1 MTNTKTTAPE
11 KAQPKQ
17 QAKQAR
23 PAKVHKESAGG
34 WGALTSVARS
44 LLHSGNPAKTTLT
57 LRGVNQPHGF
67 DCPGCAWG
75 DPEHASSFEFCE
87 NGVKAVAWEATSK
100 TVGPT
105 FFAEHSVEWL
115 KRQDHHYLEAQ
126 GRLAQPM
133 RYERTLDRYVPVSWE
148 DAFRLIGETLRGL
161 DDPNEALFYTS
172 GRTSNEAAFLYQL
185 FVRAYGTNNFPDCS
199 NMCHEASGIAMSE
212 QIGTGKG
219 TVLLEDFE
227 KAEAIFVWGQ
237 NPGTNHPRMLGA
249 LREAA
254 LRGCKIVVFNPV
266 RERGLE
272 KFADPKHVKDM
283 LPGGGVDIASHYC
296 QVRVGGDMAAA
307 KGLLKILFEKY
318 QGRLDQAFIQQH
330 TEGFERLMRD
340 AEATSWEEIEAQSG
354 LTREQLEVPAEI
366 YATSNAT
373 IFTWAMGL
381 TQHRHSVVTIQTL
394 VDVLLL
400 KGNVGKPG
408 AGPCPV
414 RGHSNVQGD
423 RTMGITEHPSDH
435 FLDRLE
441 ATFPITAPRAPGYG
455 TVHAIQAM
463 LAGKAKVFIGM
474 GGNFAAATPDTQMT
488 EQALANCKLTVHIST
503 KLNRSHLITGEQA
516 LILPCLGR
524 TEIDLQN
531 GVPQMVTV
539 EDSMSMVHG
548 SGGINRPVSPHL
560 LSEPAIVAGMA
571 KATLPDVKID
581 WDSYVADYSR
591 IRSAIARVIPGF
603 EGYNEKVA
611 KPGGF
616 HLRNPAREREW
627 NTAQKKARFMANPLP
642 PLEFAGPVP
651 VAPVDAETAT
661 APVADGTAGGPA
673 DRPID
678 GRVFTLMSFRSHDQ
692 YNTTIYGY
700 DDRYRGIYGYRRVL
714 FMNREDMEAE
724 GLAVGD
730 VVDIRTA
737 IDDGVKR
744 VAEGFRI
751 VGYDIPRGQVASYY
765 PETNVLV
772 PLWSYGERSM
782 TPTSKSI
789 PVLIEKRETAAA

>member
-1 MTNTKTTAPE
+1 MTDETPKAASNHSETGPAHAAQDAVKSEPKPRKTR
-11 KAQPKQ
+11 KA
-17 QAKQAR
+17 
-23 PAKVHKESAGG
+23 SAGG

-44 LLHSGNPAKTTLT
+44 LLHSGNPAKSTLT

-87 NGVKAVAWEATSK
+87 NGVKAVAWEATSRV
-100 TVGPT
+100 VGPT

-148 DAFRLIGETLRGL
+148 DAFGLIGTTLREL
-161 DDPNEALFYTS
+161 DRPDEALFYTS

-199 NMCHEASGIAMSE
+199 NMCHEASGIAMTE
-212 QIGTGKG
+212 QIGVGKG

-237 NPGTNHPRMLGA
+237 NPGTNHPRMLA
-249 LREAA
+249 SLRDAA
-254 LRGCKIVVFNPV
+254 LRGAKIVVFNPV

-272 KFADPKHVKDM
+272 KFSDPKSMKDM
-283 LPGGGVDIASHYC
+283 LPGGGVEIASHYF

-307 KGLLKILFEKY
+307 KGILKILFEKY
-318 QGRLDQAFIQQH
+318 QGRFDHAFLQQH
-330 TEGFERLMRD
+330 TEGFERLKSD
-340 AEATSWEEIEAQSG
+340 AEATDWADIEEQSG
-354 LTREQLEVPAEI
+354 LTRDQLAIAAEI
-366 YATSNAT
+366 YANSNAT

-394 VDVLLL
+394 LDILLL

-408 AGPCPV
+408 AGACPV

-423 RTMGITEHPSDH
+423 RTMGITEHPSPA

-441 ATFPITAPRAPGYG
+441 AAFPIKAPRHAGYG
-455 TVHAIQAM
+455 TVQAIQAM
-463 LAGKAKVFIGM
+463 LDGKAKVFIGM

-488 EQALANCKLTVHIST
+488 EIALANCKLTVHIAT
-503 KLNRSHLITGEQA
+503 KLNRSHLIVGEQA

-524 TEIDLQN
+524 TEIDLQG
-531 GVPQMVTV
+531 GVAQMVTV

-548 SGGINRPVSPHL
+548 SGGINKPVSPHL

-581 WDSYVADYSR
+581 WDAMVADYSR

-603 EGYNEKVA
+603 EGYNQKVSQ
-611 KPGGF
+611 PGGF

-627 NTAQKKARFMANPLP
+627 ATPGKKARLMGNPLP
-642 PLEFAGPVP
+642 IPEFSETGLGTQN
-651 VAPVDAETAT
+651 AP
-661 APVADGTAGGPA
+661 
-673 DRPID
+673 
-678 GRVFTLMSFRSHDQ
+678 RVFTLMSFRSHDQ
-692 YNTTIYGY
+692 YNTTVYGY
-700 DDRYRGIYGYRRVL
+700 DDRYRGIFGYRRVL
-714 FMNREDMEAE
+714 FMNREDMDAE
-724 GLAVGD
+724 GLSVGD

-772 PLWSYGERSM
+772 PLWSYGDRSM
-782 TPTSKSI
+782 TPTSKSV
-789 PVLIEKRETAAA
+789 PVVIAKREAEAA

>member
-1 MTNTKTTAPE
+1 MTDQKTEQQTTNAGPADGKTKAAASGAGKARAKAP
-11 KAQPKQ
+11 
-17 QAKQAR
+17 
-23 PAKVHKESAGG
+23 AGG
-34 WGALTSVARS
+34 WGSLAGVARS
-44 LLHSGNPAKTTLT
+44 LLHSGNPAKSTLT

-87 NGVKAVAWEATSK
+87 NGVKAVAWEATSRV
-100 TVGPT
+100 VGPT

-126 GRLAQPM
+126 GRIYQPM

-148 DAFRLIGETLRGL
+148 EAFQLVGQTLRGL
-161 DDPNEALFYTS
+161 ESPDEALFYTS

-185 FVRAYGTNNFPDCS
+185 FARAYGTNNFPDCS
-199 NMCHEASGIAMSE
+199 NMCHEASGVALGE

-219 TVLLEDFE
+219 TVTLDDFE
-227 KAEAIFVWGQ
+227 KADAIFVWGQ
-237 NPGTNHPRMLGA
+237 NPGTNHPRMLGT

-254 LRGCKIVVFNPV
+254 LRGAKIVVFNPV

-272 KFADPKHVKDM
+272 RFAHPKSVKDM
-283 LPGGGVDIASHYC
+283 LPGGGVNIATHYC

-318 QGRLDQAFIQQH
+318 ADRFDQAFIREH
-330 TEGFERLMRD
+330 TEGFERLKAD
-340 AEATSWEEIEAQSG
+340 AEATTWEEIEAQSG
-354 LTREQLEVPAEI
+354 LTRAQLEVPAGI
-366 YATSNAT
+366 YANAENT

-381 TQHRHSVVTIQTL
+381 TQHRHSVATIQTL

-400 KGNVGKPG
+400 KGNIGKPG
-408 AGPCPV
+408 AGACPV

-423 RTMGITEHPSDH
+423 RTMGITEHPSPQ

-441 ATFPITAPRAPGYG
+441 AVFPIKAPRQPGLG
-455 TVHAIQAM
+455 TVRSIEAM
-463 LAGKAKVFIGM
+463 LEGRAKVFIGL
-474 GGNFAAATPDTQMT
+474 GGNFAAATPDTRLT
-488 EQALANCKLTVHIST
+488 EQALSNCKLTVHIST
-503 KLNRSHLITGEQA
+503 KLNRSHLIVGEQA

-524 TEIDLQN
+524 TEIDLQD
-531 GVPQMVTV
+531 GVAQMVTV

-560 LSEPAIVAGMA
+560 LSEPAIIAGLA
-571 KATLPDVKID
+571 KATLPEVKID
-581 WDSYVADYSR
+581 WDGFVADYSR
-591 IRSAIARVIPGF
+591 IRAAIARVVPGF
-603 EGYNEKVA
+603 EGFNHKVS

-627 NTAQKKARFMANPLP
+627 KTETGRARFMANPLP
-642 PLEFAGPVP
+642 PADPALTRTA
-651 VAPVDAETAT
+651 AAE
-661 APVADGTAGGPA
+661 GTP
-673 DRPID
+673 
-678 GRVFTLMSFRSHDQ
+678 RVFTLMTFRSHDQ

-700 DDRYRGIYGYRRVL
+700 DDRYRGIFGYRRVL

-724 GLAVGD
+724 GLGVGD
-730 VVDIRTA
+730 IVDIRTA
-737 IDDGVKR
+737 ADDGVER

-789 PVLIEKRETAAA
+789 PVTLTRREPEA

>member
-1 MTNTKTTAPE
+1 MTDETPKAVSNQSETGPAQTAQDAVKSEPKPRKSR
-11 KAQPKQ
+11 KA
-17 QAKQAR
+17 
-23 PAKVHKESAGG
+23 SAGG

-44 LLHSGNPAKTTLT
+44 LLHSGNPAKSTLT

-87 NGVKAVAWEATSK
+87 NGVKAVAWEATSRV
-100 TVGPT
+100 VGPT

-126 GRLAQPM
+126 GRLKQPM
-133 RYERTLDRYVPVSWE
+133 RYERALDRYMPISWD
-148 DAFRLIGETLRGL
+148 DAFQLIGKTLRGL
-161 DDPNEALFYTS
+161 DSPDEALFYTS

-199 NMCHEASGIAMSE
+199 NMCHEASGIAMIE
-212 QIGTGKG
+212 QIGVGKG

-237 NPGTNHPRMLGA
+237 NPGTNHPRMLASLRDAAMRGA
-249 LREAA
+249 
-254 LRGCKIVVFNPV
+254 KIVVFNPV
-266 RERGLE
+266 KERGLE

-283 LPGGGVDIASHYC
+283 MPGGGVEIASHYF

-318 QGRLDQAFIQQH
+318 QGRFDHAFLQQH
-330 TEGFERLMRD
+330 TEGFERLKAD
-340 AEATSWEEIEAQSG
+340 AEATDWADIEAQSG
-354 LTREQLEVPAEI
+354 LTRAQLEVAAEI
-366 YATSNAT
+366 YANSDAT

-394 VDVLLL
+394 LDILLL
-400 KGNVGKPG
+400 KGNIGKPG
-408 AGPCPV
+408 AGACPV

-423 RTMGITEHPSDH
+423 RTMGITEHPSPA

-441 ATFPITAPRAPGYG
+441 AAFPIKAPRHAGYG
-455 TVHAIQAM
+455 TVQAIQAM
-463 LAGKAKVFIGM
+463 LDGKAKVFIGM

-488 EQALANCKLTVHIST
+488 EIALAQTKLTVHIAT
-503 KLNRSHLITGEQA
+503 KLNRSHLIVGEQA

-524 TEIDLQN
+524 TEIDLQG
-531 GVPQMVTV
+531 GVAQMVTV

-548 SGGINRPVSPHL
+548 SGGINKPVSPHL
-560 LSEPAIVAGMA
+560 LSEPAIVASMA

-581 WDSYVADYSR
+581 WDGFVADYSR

-603 EGYNEKVA
+603 EGYNQKVSQ
-611 KPGGF
+611 PGGF

-627 NTAQKKARFMANPLP
+627 DTPGKKARLMGNPLP
-642 PLEFAGPVP
+642 LPEFS
-651 VAPVDAETAT
+651 ETGM
-661 APVADGTAGGPA
+661 GTENSP
-673 DRPID
+673 
-678 GRVFTLMSFRSHDQ
+678 RVFTLMSFRSHDQ
-692 YNTTIYGY
+692 YNTTVYGY
-700 DDRYRGIYGYRRVL
+700 DDRYRGIFGYRRVL
-714 FMNREDMEAE
+714 FMNREDMESE
-724 GLAVGD
+724 GLSVGD

-772 PLWSYGERSM
+772 PLWSYGDRSM

-789 PVLIEKRETAAA
+789 PVVVFKREAEAA

>member
-1 MTNTKTTAPE
+1 MTEQKPE
-11 KAQPKQ
+11 RQNQ
-17 QAKQAR
+17 R
-23 PAKVHKESAGG
+23 PERASEQSPGRPRASAGG
-34 WGALTSVARS
+34 WGALTAVARS
-44 LLHSGNPAKTTLT
+44 LLHSGNPAKSALS

-115 KRQDHHYLEAQ
+115 KRQDHHYLESQ
-126 GRLAQPM
+126 GRIAQPM

-148 DAFRLIGETLRGL
+148 DAFALIGRTLRAL
-161 DDPNEALFYTS
+161 ESPDEALFYTS

-185 FVRAYGTNNFPDCS
+185 FVRAFGTNNFPDCS
-199 NMCHEASGIAMSE
+199 NMCHEASGVALTE
-212 QIGTGKG
+212 QIGVGKG
-219 TVLLEDFE
+219 TVLLEDFD
-227 KAEAIFVWGQ
+227 KADAIFVWGQ
-237 NPGTNHPRMLGA
+237 NPGTNHPRMLTS

-254 LRGCKIVVFNPV
+254 LRGAKIVVFNPV

-272 KFADPKHVKDM
+272 RFAHPKSMKDM
-283 LPGGGVDIASHYC
+283 LPGGGVDIASHYL

-307 KGLLKILFEKY
+307 KGLLKILLEKY
-318 QGRLDQAFIQQH
+318 QGRLDYRFIEEH
-330 TEGFERLMRD
+330 TEGLEQLKAD
-340 AEATSWEEIEAQSG
+340 AEATDWSEIEAQSG

-366 YATSNAT
+366 YANADRT

-394 VDVLLL
+394 IDVLLL
-400 KGNVGKPG
+400 KGNIGKPG
-408 AGPCPV
+408 AGACPV

-423 RTMGITEHPSDH
+423 RTMGITEHPSAL

-441 ATFPITAPRAPGYG
+441 ATFPIKAPRQPGYG
-455 TVHAIQAM
+455 TITAIQAM
-463 LAGKAKVFIGM
+463 LEGKAKVFIGL
-474 GGNFAAATPDTQMT
+474 GGNFAAATPDTKMT
-488 EQALANCKLTVHIST
+488 EEALAQTKLTVHIST
-503 KLNRSHLITGEQA
+503 KLNRSHLIVGEQA

-524 TEIDLQN
+524 TEIDIQN

-548 SGGINRPVSPHL
+548 SGGINKPVSPHL
-560 LSEPAIVAGMA
+560 LSEPAIIAGMA
-571 KATLPDVKID
+571 KATLPEVKID
-581 WDSYVADYSR
+581 WDGYVADYSR
-591 IRSAIARVIPGF
+591 IRDAIARVVPGF
-603 EGYNEKVA
+603 EGYNQKVA

-616 HLRNPAREREW
+616 HLRNSAREREW
-627 NTAQKKARFMANPLP
+627 KTETAKARFMANPLP
-642 PLEFAGPVP
+642 PAEFATGIAAQPAEGP
-651 VAPVDAETAT
+651 
-661 APVADGTAGGPA
+661 
-673 DRPID
+673 
-678 GRVFTLMSFRSHDQ
+678 RVFTLMTFRSHDQ

-714 FMNREDMEAE
+714 FMNREDMAAE

-730 VVDIRTA
+730 IIDIRTA
-737 IDDGVKR
+737 INDGVER

-789 PVLIEKRETAAA
+789 PVVLAKRDAAT